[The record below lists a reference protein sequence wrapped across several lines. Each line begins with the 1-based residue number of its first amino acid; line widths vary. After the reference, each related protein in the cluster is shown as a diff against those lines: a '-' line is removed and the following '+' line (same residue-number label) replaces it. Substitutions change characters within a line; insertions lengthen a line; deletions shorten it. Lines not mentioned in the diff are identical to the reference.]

1 MDFFTIIFIALGVGI
16 AGAGFGFFLARGRK
30 TSAGADTGADE
41 QKTILE
47 TQNSELKTQL
57 TEAKNRA
64 DKLQENLSITQQ
76 QNARLTADKTHAETQ
91 LVEHKNNVAQM
102 GVQFENVA
110 NKILDEKNK
119 KFNEQSQ
126 KDITNLLTP
135 FKDQFQ
141 QFQTVVKDSFGTQ
154 AKEQFALKEE
164 IKRVVEVHESMT
176 LQTRGLTD
184 ALKGDS
190 KTQGNWGEVMLE
202 KILDDSGLRKGQDYI
217 VQGAGMGLKE
227 SETGKSQRPDV
238 VIHLPDNKHVIIDS
252 KVSLTH
258 YEGFCSAETTEEKSQ
273 YLAQFLRSV
282 KKHVTD
288 LQDRGYEHID
298 KLESPDFVLMFMPI
312 EGAYALAVQSDT
324 ELHRYAWDK
333 KIVIVCP
340 STLFATLKTI
350 ASIWRLELQN
360 KHAVEIARQ
369 GGELYD
375 KVVGF
380 IEDMDAIGNQ
390 LGKVQKTY
398 DGAMNKLS
406 TGRGN
411 IIGKTEKLKTLGAK
425 AKKSMPTEFLND
437 ENGAVADLPQ
447 PDPEH

>member
-1 MDFFTIIFIALGVGI
+1 MDYLFFSIGLIVALV
-16 AGAGFGFFLARGRK
+16 AGFILARK
-30 TSAGADTGADE
+30 LAPKAGADTGADAD
-41 QKTILE
+41 KITLE
-47 TQNSELKTQL
+47 ANNDLLTTQL
-57 TEAKNRA
+57 NTAHETTE
-64 DKLQENLSITQQ
+64 KLRNDLSLAQQENATLH
-76 QNARLTADKTHAETQ
+76 AEKTHAETQ

-110 NKILDEKNK
+110 NKILEEKNK

-258 YEGFCSAETTEEKSQ
+258 YEGFCSAETAEEKSQ

>member
-1 MDFFTIIFIALGVGI
+1 MDYLFFSIALIV
-16 AGAGFGFFLARGRK
+16 ALVAGFILARK
-30 TSAGADTGADE
+30 LAPKAGADTGADAD
-41 QKTILE
+41 KITLE
-47 TQNSELKTQL
+47 ANNDLLTTQL
-57 TEAKNRA
+57 NTAHETTE
-64 DKLQENLSITQQ
+64 KLRNDLSLAQQENATLH
-76 QNARLTADKTHAETQ
+76 AEKTHAETQ

-110 NKILDEKNK
+110 NKILEEKNK

-227 SETGKSQRPDV
+227 AETGKSQRPDV

-258 YEGFCSAETTEEKSQ
+258 YEGFCSAETAEEKSQ

>member
-16 AGAGFGFFLARGRK
+16 AGAGFGFFLAKGRK

-47 TQNSELKTQL
+47 TQNNELKTQL

-258 YEGFCSAETTEEKSQ
+258 YEGFCSAETAEEKSQ

>member
-1 MDFFTIIFIALGVGI
+1 MDYLFFSIGLIVALV
-16 AGAGFGFFLARGRK
+16 AGFILARK
-30 TSAGADTGADE
+30 LAPKAGADTGADE

-47 TQNSELKTQL
+47 TQNNELKTQL

>member
-1 MDFFTIIFIALGVGI
+1 MDYLFFSIGLIVALV
-16 AGAGFGFFLARGRK
+16 AGFILARK
-30 TSAGADTGADE
+30 LAPNAGADTGADAD
-41 QKTILE
+41 KITLE
-47 TQNSELKTQL
+47 ANNDLLTTQL
-57 TEAKNRA
+57 NTAHETTE
-64 DKLQENLSITQQ
+64 KLRNDLSLAQQENATLQ
-76 QNARLTADKTHAETQ
+76 AEKTHAETQ

-110 NKILDEKNK
+110 NKILEEKNK

-258 YEGFCSAETTEEKSQ
+258 YEGFCSAETAEEKSQ

-380 IEDMDAIGNQ
+380 IEDMDAIGSQ

>member
-1 MDFFTIIFIALGVGI
+1 MDFLTIIVIALGVGI
-16 AGAGFGFFLARGRK
+16 AGAGVGFFIARKLAPN
-30 TSAGADTGADE
+30 AGADTGADE

-47 TQNSELKTQL
+47 TQNNELKTQL

>member
-1 MDFFTIIFIALGVGI
+1 MDYLFFSIGLIVALV
-16 AGAGFGFFLARGRK
+16 AGFILARK
-30 TSAGADTGADE
+30 LAPKAGADTGADE
-41 QKTILE
+41 KKTILE
-47 TQNSELKTQL
+47 TQNNELKTQL

-258 YEGFCSAETTEEKSQ
+258 YEGFCSAETAEEKSQ

-380 IEDMDAIGNQ
+380 IEDMDAIGSQ

>member
-1 MDFFTIIFIALGVGI
+1 MDYLFFSIALIV
-16 AGAGFGFFLARGRK
+16 ALVAGFILARK
-30 TSAGADTGADE
+30 LAPKAGADTGADE

-47 TQNSELKTQL
+47 TQNNELKTQL

-258 YEGFCSAETTEEKSQ
+258 YEGFCSAETAEEKSQ

>member
-16 AGAGFGFFLARGRK
+16 AGTGFGFFLARGRK

-47 TQNSELKTQL
+47 TQNNELKTQL

-258 YEGFCSAETTEEKSQ
+258 YEGFCSAETAEEKSQ

>member
-1 MDFFTIIFIALGVGI
+1 MDYLFFSIALIV
-16 AGAGFGFFLARGRK
+16 ALVAGFILARK
-30 TSAGADTGADE
+30 LAPKAGADTGADAD
-41 QKTILE
+41 KITLE
-47 TQNSELKTQL
+47 ANNDLLTTQL
-57 TEAKNRA
+57 NTAHETTE
-64 DKLQENLSITQQ
+64 KLRNDLSLAQQENATLQ
-76 QNARLTADKTHAETQ
+76 AEKTHAETQ

-258 YEGFCSAETTEEKSQ
+258 YEGFCSAETAEEKSQ

-380 IEDMDAIGNQ
+380 IEDMDAIGSQ

>member
-1 MDFFTIIFIALGVGI
+1 MDYLFFSIALIV
-16 AGAGFGFFLARGRK
+16 ALVAGFILARK
-30 TSAGADTGADE
+30 LAPKAGADTGADE

-47 TQNSELKTQL
+47 TQNRELKTQL

-110 NKILDEKNK
+110 NKILEEKNK

-258 YEGFCSAETTEEKSQ
+258 YEGFCSAETAEEKSQ

-380 IEDMDAIGNQ
+380 IEDMDAIGSQ

>member
-1 MDFFTIIFIALGVGI
+1 MDYLFFSIGLIVALV
-16 AGAGFGFFLARGRK
+16 AGFILARK
-30 TSAGADTGADE
+30 LAPNAGADTGADE

-258 YEGFCSAETTEEKSQ
+258 YEGFCSAETAEEKSQ

-380 IEDMDAIGNQ
+380 IEDMDAIGSQ

>member
-1 MDFFTIIFIALGVGI
+1 MDYLFFSIALIV
-16 AGAGFGFFLARGRK
+16 ALVAGFILARK
-30 TSAGADTGADE
+30 LAPKAGADTGADAD
-41 QKTILE
+41 KITLE
-47 TQNSELKTQL
+47 ANNDLLTTQL
-57 TEAKNRA
+57 NTAHETTE
-64 DKLQENLSITQQ
+64 KLRNDLSLAQQENATLH
-76 QNARLTADKTHAETQ
+76 AEKTHAETQ

-258 YEGFCSAETTEEKSQ
+258 YEGFCSAETAEEKSQ

>member
-1 MDFFTIIFIALGVGI
+1 MDYLFFSIALIV
-16 AGAGFGFFLARGRK
+16 ALVAGFILARK
-30 TSAGADTGADE
+30 LAPKAGADTGADAD
-41 QKTILE
+41 KITLE
-47 TQNSELKTQL
+47 ANNDLLTTQL
-57 TEAKNRA
+57 NTAHETTE
-64 DKLQENLSITQQ
+64 KLRNDLSLAQQENATLH
-76 QNARLTADKTHAETQ
+76 AEKTHAETQ

-110 NKILDEKNK
+110 NKILEEKNK

-258 YEGFCSAETTEEKSQ
+258 YEGFCSAETAEEKSQ

>member
-1 MDFFTIIFIALGVGI
+1 MDYLFFSIALIV
-16 AGAGFGFFLARGRK
+16 ALVAGFILARK
-30 TSAGADTGADE
+30 LAPKAGADTGADE

-47 TQNSELKTQL
+47 TQNNELKTQL

-110 NKILDEKNK
+110 NKILEEKNK

-258 YEGFCSAETTEEKSQ
+258 YEGFCSAETAEEKSQ

>member
-1 MDFFTIIFIALGVGI
+1 MDYLFFSIGLIVALV
-16 AGAGFGFFLARGRK
+16 AGFILARK
-30 TSAGADTGADE
+30 LAPKAGADTGADAD
-41 QKTILE
+41 KITLE
-47 TQNSELKTQL
+47 ANNDLLTTQL
-57 TEAKNRA
+57 NTAHETTE
-64 DKLQENLSITQQ
+64 KLRNDLSLAQQENATLH
-76 QNARLTADKTHAETQ
+76 AEKTHAETQ

-258 YEGFCSAETTEEKSQ
+258 YEGFCSAETAEEKSQ

-380 IEDMDAIGNQ
+380 IEDMDAIGSQ

>member
-1 MDFFTIIFIALGVGI
+1 MDFLTIIFIALSVGI

-30 TSAGADTGADE
+30 PNAGADTGADE

-110 NKILDEKNK
+110 NKILEEKNK

>member
-1 MDFFTIIFIALGVGI
+1 MDYLFFSIGLIVALV
-16 AGAGFGFFLARGRK
+16 AGFILARK
-30 TSAGADTGADE
+30 LAPKAGADTGADAD
-41 QKTILE
+41 KITLE
-47 TQNSELKTQL
+47 ANNNLLATQL
-57 TEAKNRA
+57 NTAHETTE
-64 DKLQENLSITQQ
+64 KLRNDLSLAQQENATLH
-76 QNARLTADKTHAETQ
+76 AEKTHAETQ

-102 GVQFENVA
+102 GVQFENIA

-258 YEGFCSAETTEEKSQ
+258 YEGFCSAETAEEKSQ

>member
-1 MDFFTIIFIALGVGI
+1 MDFFTIIFIALSVGI
-16 AGAGFGFFLARGRK
+16 AGAGVGFFIARKLAPN
-30 TSAGADTGADE
+30 AGADTGADE

-47 TQNSELKTQL
+47 TQNNELKTQL

-258 YEGFCSAETTEEKSQ
+258 YEGFCSAETAEEKSQ

>member
-1 MDFFTIIFIALGVGI
+1 MDYLFFSIGLIVALV
-16 AGAGFGFFLARGRK
+16 AGFILARK
-30 TSAGADTGADE
+30 LAPKAGADTGADAD
-41 QKTILE
+41 KITLE
-47 TQNSELKTQL
+47 ANNDLLTTQL
-57 TEAKNRA
+57 NTAHETTE
-64 DKLQENLSITQQ
+64 KLRNDLSLAQQENATLQ
-76 QNARLTADKTHAETQ
+76 AEKTHAETQ

-110 NKILDEKNK
+110 NKILEEKNK

-258 YEGFCSAETTEEKSQ
+258 YEGFCSAETAEEKSQ

>member
-1 MDFFTIIFIALGVGI
+1 MDYLFFSIGLIVALV
-16 AGAGFGFFLARGRK
+16 AGFILARK
-30 TSAGADTGADE
+30 LAPKAGADTGADAD
-41 QKTILE
+41 KITLE
-47 TQNSELKTQL
+47 ANNDLLTTQL
-57 TEAKNRA
+57 NTAHETTE
-64 DKLQENLSITQQ
+64 KLRNDLSLAQQENATLH
-76 QNARLTADKTHAETQ
+76 AEKTHAETQ

-110 NKILDEKNK
+110 NKILEEKNK

-258 YEGFCSAETTEEKSQ
+258 YEGFCSAETAEEKSQ

-380 IEDMDAIGNQ
+380 IEDMDAIGSQ

>member
-1 MDFFTIIFIALGVGI
+1 MDYLFFSIGLIVALV
-16 AGAGFGFFLARGRK
+16 AGFILARK
-30 TSAGADTGADE
+30 LAPKAGADTGADE

-47 TQNSELKTQL
+47 TQNNELKT
-57 TEAKNRA
+57 
-64 DKLQENLSITQQ
+64 
-76 QNARLTADKTHAETQ
+76 
-91 LVEHKNNVAQM
+91 
-102 GVQFENVA
+102 
-110 NKILDEKNK
+110 
-119 KFNEQSQ
+119 
-126 KDITNLLTP
+126 
-135 FKDQFQ
+135 
-141 QFQTVVKDSFGTQ
+141 
-154 AKEQFALKEE
+154 
-164 IKRVVEVHESMT
+164 
-176 LQTRGLTD
+176 
-184 ALKGDS
+184 
-190 KTQGNWGEVMLE
+190 
-202 KILDDSGLRKGQDYI
+202 
-217 VQGAGMGLKE
+217 
-227 SETGKSQRPDV
+227 PDV

-258 YEGFCSAETTEEKSQ
+258 YEGFCSAETAEEKSQ

-380 IEDMDAIGNQ
+380 IEDMGGWGAP
-390 LGKVQKTY
+390 LGGGKKPL
-398 DGAMNKLS
+398 GGGLNKLS

-437 ENGAVADLPQ
+437 ENGAVADLPS
-447 PDPEH
+447 PTPNTKL